1 MSKEVEWK
9 ESSAGGV
16 HGYTGGQMTVDIEK
30 LKDALEKAQDL
41 IAANRLVLG
50 EYSGVREV
58 QQIESRIKEAISI
71 VAEIEK

>member
-1 MSKEVEWK
+1 
-9 ESSAGGV
+9 
-16 HGYTGGQMTVDIEK
+16 MTVDIDK
-30 LKDALEKAQDL
+30 LKEALEKAQDL

-71 VAEIEK
+71 VAEIEKSESA

>member
-1 MSKEVEWK
+1 
-9 ESSAGGV
+9 
-16 HGYTGGQMTVDIEK
+16 MTVDIEK

-58 QQIESRIKEAISI
+58 HQIESRIKEAISI
-71 VAEIEK
+71 VAKIEKSESA

>member
-1 MSKEVEWK
+1 
-9 ESSAGGV
+9 
-16 HGYTGGQMTVDIEK
+16 MTVDIEK
-30 LKDALEKAQDL
+30 LKEALEKAQDL

-71 VAEIEK
+71 VAEIEKSESA